1 LLLPVTAENK
11 LPQQE
16 QNTMQLEHQNQDHV
30 DIVRLPERLMMADA
44 SAARSQL
51 QKILKKNKPMLA
63 IDLTD
68 LEYIDSSGLAVLVNC
83 LQQAR
88 KRSGEVCLFGMCET
102 VKVLFELTRLYDL
115 FPVAVARNDAVRNL
129 SS

>member
-1 LLLPVTAENK
+1 
-11 LPQQE
+11 
-16 QNTMQLEHQNQDHV
+16 MQLEHHLEDRV

-44 SAARSQL
+44 SAARNQL
-51 QKILKKNKPMLA
+51 QKMLKKNKPMLA
-63 IDLTD
+63 IDLTE

-88 KRSGEVCLFGMCET
+88 RRSGEVCLFGMRDT

-115 FPVAVARNDAVRNL
+115 FPVANERHDALRNL

>member
-1 LLLPVTAENK
+1 MQFEHRLQDRVDIIR
-11 LPQQE
+11 LPQ
-16 QNTMQLEHQNQDHV
+16 
-30 DIVRLPERLMMADA
+30 RLMMADA
-44 SAARSQL
+44 SSARTQFT
-51 QKILKKNKPMLA
+51 QTLKKQKPLLA
-63 IDLTD
+63 IDLTA

-88 KRSGEVCLFGMCET
+88 RRSGEVCLFGMSDT

-115 FPVAVARNDAVRNL
+115 FPVADELNEAVRSL